1 MHKIQN
7 CHGQVMIVLPNKPN
21 ICFSPVKYTS
31 LRQLSNSSLL
41 KHSTPEPSN
50 PASD

>member
-7 CHGQVMIVLPNKPN
+7 CHGQVMIVLPSKPN